1 MLNSLLSPI
10 LGLHG
15 FAAYAIVAV
24 LCFGEAAFLLGFVV
38 PGETAVVLGGV
49 LASEHHVSLPA
60 MVVLVVVAAVVGDT
74 VGYAVGKRFGPAL
87 LRHRLLRDRPGVDKA
102 REFLKR
108 RGSAAVFLGR
118 FTAVFRALVPGI
130 AGMSDLPYRRFFVA
144 NALGGLIWGVAYTLA
159 GYAVGLSYRRVLSDA
174 STVSTAI
181 IAVVAAALV
190 AWLVRR
196 RVKERREV
204 VSRRRE
210 HEDESAESRP

>member
-1 MLNSLLSPI
+1 VLNSLLSPI

>member
-15 FAAYAIVAV
+15 LAAYAIVAV

-60 MVVLVVVAAVVGDT
+60 MVVLVVVAAIVGDT
-74 VGYAVGKRFGPAL
+74 VGYAVGKHFGPGL

-108 RGSAAVFLGR
+108 RGSTAVFLGR

-144 NALGGLIWGVAYTLA
+144 NALGGLIWGVAYTVA

-204 VSRRRE
+204 VSRRQE

>member
-15 FAAYAIVAV
+15 LAAYAIVAV

-60 MVVLVVVAAVVGDT
+60 MVVLVVVAAIVGDT
-74 VGYAVGKRFGPAL
+74 VGYAVGKHFGPGL

-108 RGSAAVFLGR
+108 RGSTAVFLGR

-130 AGMSDLPYRRFFVA
+130 AGMSDIPYRRFFVA
-144 NALGGLIWGVAYTLA
+144 NALGGLIWGVAYTVA

-204 VSRRRE
+204 VSRRQE

>member
-15 FAAYAIVAV
+15 LAAYAIVAV

-60 MVVLVVVAAVVGDT
+60 MVVLVVVAAIVGDT
-74 VGYAVGKRFGPAL
+74 VGYAVGKHFGPGL

-108 RGSAAVFLGR
+108 RGSTAVFLGS

-130 AGMSDLPYRRFFVA
+130 AGMSDIPYRRFFVA
-144 NALGGLIWGVAYTLA
+144 NALGGLIWGVAYTVA

-196 RVKERREV
+196 RVKEHREV
-204 VSRRRE
+204 VSRRQE